1 MKACFHIAEC
11 SLFYAKIVIIN
22 LICKR
27 IHIKRSFIHNFAAF
41 SSIIMPVFKQ
51 GFFALQTRLVLIA
64 NKASFHCKQGLFGK
78 VKEQKNA
85 KEQKH
90 IEIQV
95 VTTRSQNLSQSDADS
110 ECHVAGNHL

>member
-64 NKASFHCKQGLFGK
+64 NKTSFHCKQGLFGK
-78 VKEQKNA
+78 VKEQKT
-85 KEQKH
+85 QKNKN
-90 IEIQV
+90 
-95 VTTRSQNLSQSDADS
+95 TLKYK
-110 ECHVAGNHL
+110 